1 MKRKEFIG
9 KLSYCERLNC
19 SCYGNPRYY
28 GVFTNERGE
37 YNMYY
42 IFKTKTTMKD
52 YNRKKWFID
61 KDSVPEMCINA
72 DTVELALSVYRER
85 VNEHGIVSVSDNA
98 IKNKSEMFVDMPGGS
113 VKQVGYVVTGK
124 AEFDKGD
131 YSGWSTQYIDLWV
144 TILTVV
150 DTVF

>member
-1 MKRKEFIG
+1 MRELFNNVRSWG
-9 KLSYCERLNC
+9 KLE
-19 SCYGNPRYY
+19 
-28 GVFTNERGE
+28 
-37 YNMYY
+37 
-42 IFKTKTTMKD
+42 D

-98 IKNKSEMFVDMPGGS
+98 IKNKAEMFVDMPGGS
-113 VKQVGYVVTGK
+113 VKQVGYVITGK

-144 TILTVV
+144 TILAVV